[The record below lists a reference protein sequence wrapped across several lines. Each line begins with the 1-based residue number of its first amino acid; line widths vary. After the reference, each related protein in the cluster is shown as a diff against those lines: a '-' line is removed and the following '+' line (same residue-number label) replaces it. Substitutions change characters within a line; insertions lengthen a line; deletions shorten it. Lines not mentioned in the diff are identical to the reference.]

1 MNVSCASSDIKDL
14 RLQRSVFELISSY
27 SGEEVELRFG
37 FLLKEN
43 RRENNMVNDC
53 KEVHKNSTEKFD
65 LERNKMNQLI
75 YTQTNRYTNKE
86 RAADTLC
93 ERALLKTFQNR
104 RVSSPAPVTIAS
116 PSGDTAC
123 DQ

>member
-1 MNVSCASSDIKDL
+1 
-14 RLQRSVFELISSY
+14 
-27 SGEEVELRFG
+27 
-37 FLLKEN
+37 
-43 RRENNMVNDC
+43 MVNDC
-53 KEVHKNSTEKFD
+53 KEVHKNSTETFD

-75 YTQTNRYTNKE
+75 YKTHKTNKQ